1 MVHGAPDAAP
11 APLVRTG
18 AGDRHGDGFGSGH
31 SHDADGTQLG
41 GATITLSGAQPGNR
55 LDLDG
60 FTLHSENGRVMIGE
74 TGIELVGGGFSGA
87 TGSLTLSGKASP
99 ETYASVIQ
107 SIVLES
113 HDASGLAAG
122 SHSIAVTLFDGN
134 GAASALK
141 TVDVVVDELGLPHAG
156 HHGPAG
162 TASEAV
168 PEMAGIDVH
177 VLATIGES
185 VLGCGDTGAWTDQID
200 HGATGSTASTPV
212 VELDHPVHVHT
223 QHIDDFHVDLG
234 RVHWS

>member
-1 MVHGAPDAAP
+1 
-11 APLVRTG
+11 
-18 AGDRHGDGFGSGH
+18 
-31 SHDADGTQLG
+31 
-41 GATITLSGAQPGNR
+41 
-55 LDLDG
+55 
-60 FTLHSENGRVMIGE
+60 MIGE

-122 SHSIAVTLFDGN
+122 PHSIAVTLYDGN

-141 TVDVVVDELGLPHAG
+141 TVDVVVDDPGLPHAQ
-156 HHGPAG
+156 HHGLGG
-162 TASEAV
+162 TGSDTA
-168 PEMAGIDVH
+168 PEMTGIDAH
-177 VLATIGES
+177 VLTTIGDS
-185 VLGCGDTGAWTDQID
+185 VLGCGDTGAWTDQIE
-200 HGATGSTASTPV
+200 HSATASTPSTPV
-212 VELDHPVHVHT
+212 VALDHPVHVHT